1 MAKLA
6 IDAAK
11 LVGATVVD
19 PRWIKPV
26 NPTLISLAQKYQK
39 VLVIEDGIKHGGIAS
54 TLAEAGL
61 TCESI
66 GIPLEFIDH
75 SKRDEILND
84 LGINAQTIAARMQ
97 HLVRGI

>member
-6 IDAAK
+6 VDAAK

-19 PRWIKPV
+19 PRWVKPV
-26 NPTLISLAQKYQK
+26 NPALVELANSYKK

-54 TLAEAGL
+54 TLAEHGVVA
-61 TCESI
+61 ESI
-66 GIPLEFIDH
+66 GIPLEFIEH
-75 SKRDEILND
+75 SKRDEIFND

>member
-1 MAKLA
+1 M
-6 IDAAK
+6 
-11 LVGATVVD
+11 
-19 PRWIKPV
+19 P
-26 NPTLISLAQKYQK
+26 NHCEN

-54 TLAEAGL
+54 TLHEHGVKA
-61 TCESI
+61 ESI
-66 GIPLEFIDH
+66 GVPLEFIEH